1 MCENCYINTI
11 VQAVPKR
18 YDVILWLLGCV
29 EKFLSWLID
38 YCIYNKQGDGKTKLY
53 HVEDMLSVSVEVR
66 KVAFSTMLMEAWY
79 AAKHLL
85 VFIESLEKTYYCP
98 MQSNRLVDDSGDEK
112 PYQRIDSLQWTPM
125 YRKYL
130 VNFIKRGNVF
140 RKEQYTMK
148 TLIYFLMLTLTIT
161 VFSHSGYTEPV
172 VTDGLVSY
180 WTFDQQDIAGGTVKD
195 VWGENDGK
203 IVGDPKVVDGQVGE
217 ALEFDGADDYVNL
230 TNLGDFGEKVGAST
244 FEAWVK
250 TSFKKEWTTLF
261 KVLDQGC
268 NMAWAI
274 DVNRSAKAGFPFAE
288 DIVHYYVRQKSAA
301 GCNAIAVEI
310 EFALS
315 DGKWHHI
322 VFGIVDP
329 GKSEVSIYMD
339 GEPQEIIVGD
349 AKKLDTFIPFVEPV
363 YIGAANNRGKVERHF
378 PGVIDEVRIYDRPLT
393 ADEVTRNFES
403 KIGLPVQAAE
413 KLPVVWGNLK
423 TAQ

>member
-1 MCENCYINTI
+1 MKN
-11 VQAVPKR
+11 
-18 YDVILWLLGCV
+18 
-29 EKFLSWLID
+29 LI
-38 YCIYNKQGDGKTKLY
+38 
-53 HVEDMLSVSVEVR
+53 
-66 KVAFSTMLMEAWY
+66 
-79 AAKHLL
+79 
-85 VFIESLEKTYYCP
+85 
-98 MQSNRLVDDSGDEK
+98 
-112 PYQRIDSLQWTPM
+112 
-125 YRKYL
+125 YL
-130 VNFIKRGNVF
+130 FTF
-140 RKEQYTMK
+140 
-148 TLIYFLMLTLTIT
+148 TLIITTFLQN
-161 VFSHSGYTEPV
+161 GYTQPV
-172 VTDGLVSY
+172 VTEGLVSY
-180 WTFDQQDIAGGTVKD
+180 WTFDKQDIAGGTVKD

-217 ALEFDGADDYVNL
+217 ALEFDGSDDYVNL

-250 TSFKKEWTTLF
+250 TSFKKDWTTLF

-274 DVNRSAKAGFPFAE
+274 DVNRSAKAGFPLAE

-310 EFALS
+310 EFPLS

-363 YIGAANNRGKVERHF
+363 YIGAANNRGNVERHF
-378 PGVIDEVRIYDRPLT
+378 PGIIDEVRIYDRPLT

-403 KIGLPVQAAE
+403 KIGLSVEAAE
-413 KLPVVWGNLK
+413 KLPIVWGKLK
-423 TAQ
+423 TEL

>member
-1 MCENCYINTI
+1 MKN
-11 VQAVPKR
+11 
-18 YDVILWLLGCV
+18 
-29 EKFLSWLID
+29 LI
-38 YCIYNKQGDGKTKLY
+38 
-53 HVEDMLSVSVEVR
+53 
-66 KVAFSTMLMEAWY
+66 
-79 AAKHLL
+79 
-85 VFIESLEKTYYCP
+85 
-98 MQSNRLVDDSGDEK
+98 
-112 PYQRIDSLQWTPM
+112 
-125 YRKYL
+125 YL
-130 VNFIKRGNVF
+130 FTF
-140 RKEQYTMK
+140 
-148 TLIYFLMLTLTIT
+148 TLIITTFLQN
-161 VFSHSGYTEPV
+161 GYTQPI
-172 VTDGLVSY
+172 VTEGLVSY
-180 WTFDQQDIAGGTVKD
+180 WTFDKQDIAGGTVKD

-217 ALEFDGADDYVNL
+217 ALEFDGSDDYVNL

-250 TSFKKEWTTLF
+250 TSFKKDWTTLF

-274 DVNRSAKAGFPFAE
+274 DVNRSAKAGFPLAE

-310 EFALS
+310 EFPLS

-363 YIGAANNRGKVERHF
+363 YIGAANNRGNVERHF
-378 PGVIDEVRIYDRPLT
+378 PGIIDEVRIYDRPLT

-403 KIGLPVQAAE
+403 KIGLAVQAAE
-413 KLPVVWGNLK
+413 KLPIVWGKLK
-423 TAQ
+423 TEL

>member
-1 MCENCYINTI
+1 MKN
-11 VQAVPKR
+11 
-18 YDVILWLLGCV
+18 
-29 EKFLSWLID
+29 LI
-38 YCIYNKQGDGKTKLY
+38 
-53 HVEDMLSVSVEVR
+53 
-66 KVAFSTMLMEAWY
+66 
-79 AAKHLL
+79 
-85 VFIESLEKTYYCP
+85 
-98 MQSNRLVDDSGDEK
+98 
-112 PYQRIDSLQWTPM
+112 
-125 YRKYL
+125 YL
-130 VNFIKRGNVF
+130 FTF
-140 RKEQYTMK
+140 
-148 TLIYFLMLTLTIT
+148 TLIIT
-161 VFSHSGYTEPV
+161 VFLQNGYTEPV

-203 IVGDPKVVDGQVGE
+203 IVGDPKVVDGHVGE
-217 ALEFDGADDYVNL
+217 ALEFDGSDDYVNL

-250 TSFKKEWTTLF
+250 TGFKKDWTTLF

-310 EFALS
+310 EFPLS

-378 PGVIDEVRIYDRPLT
+378 PGLIDEVRIYDRPLT

-403 KIGLPVQAAE
+403 KIGLAVQAAE
-413 KLPVVWGNLK
+413 KLPIVWGNLK
-423 TAQ
+423 AQ

>member
-1 MCENCYINTI
+1 MKMLI
-11 VQAVPKR
+11 
-18 YDVILWLLGCV
+18 
-29 EKFLSWLID
+29 FLF
-38 YCIYNKQGDGKTKLY
+38 T
-53 HVEDMLSVSVEVR
+53 
-66 KVAFSTMLMEAWY
+66 FT
-79 AAKHLL
+79 
-85 VFIESLEKTYYCP
+85 
-98 MQSNRLVDDSGDEK
+98 
-112 PYQRIDSLQWTPM
+112 
-125 YRKYL
+125 
-130 VNFIKRGNVF
+130 
-140 RKEQYTMK
+140 
-148 TLIYFLMLTLTIT
+148 LTLTM
-161 VFSHSGYTEPV
+161 FMHNGYTEPI

-180 WTFDQQDIAGGTVKD
+180 WTFDEQDIAGGTVKD

-203 IVGDPKVVDGQVGE
+203 IVGNPKVVNGQVGE
-217 ALEFDGADDYVNL
+217 ALEFDGSDDYVNL

-274 DVNRSAKAGFPFAE
+274 DVNRSAKAGFPFAA

-378 PGVIDEVRIYDRPLT
+378 PGIIDEVRIYDRPLT
-393 ADEVTRNFES
+393 ADEVTRNFKS
-403 KIGLPVQAAE
+403 KIGLSVQAAE
-413 KLPVVWGNLK
+413 KLPIVWGNLK
-423 TAQ
+423 TEL

>member
-1 MCENCYINTI
+1 
-11 VQAVPKR
+11 
-18 YDVILWLLGCV
+18 
-29 EKFLSWLID
+29 
-38 YCIYNKQGDGKTKLY
+38 
-53 HVEDMLSVSVEVR
+53 
-66 KVAFSTMLMEAWY
+66 
-79 AAKHLL
+79 
-85 VFIESLEKTYYCP
+85 
-98 MQSNRLVDDSGDEK
+98 
-112 PYQRIDSLQWTPM
+112 
-125 YRKYL
+125 
-130 VNFIKRGNVF
+130 
-140 RKEQYTMK
+140 MK
-148 TLIYFLMLTLTIT
+148 TLIYLFTFTLIISTC
-161 VFSHSGYTEPV
+161 FQNGYTQPV

-180 WTFDQQDIAGGTVKD
+180 WTFDEKDITGGTVKD

-203 IVGDPKVVDGQVGE
+203 IVGNPKVVDGQVGE

-230 TNLGDFGEKVGAST
+230 TNLGKFGEQVGTST

-250 TSFKKEWTTLF
+250 TSFKDDWTTLF

-274 DVNRSAKAGFPFAE
+274 DVNRSAKAGFPLAE
-288 DIVHYYVRQKSAA
+288 DIVHYYLRQQSAA

-329 GKSEVSIYMD
+329 GNSEVSVYMD

-363 YIGAANNRGKVERHF
+363 YIGAANNRGNVERHF

-403 KIGLPVQAAE
+403 KIGLSVEAAE
-413 KLPVVWGNLK
+413 KLPIVWGTLK
-423 TAQ
+423 TGR

>member
-1 MCENCYINTI
+1 
-11 VQAVPKR
+11 
-18 YDVILWLLGCV
+18 
-29 EKFLSWLID
+29 
-38 YCIYNKQGDGKTKLY
+38 
-53 HVEDMLSVSVEVR
+53 
-66 KVAFSTMLMEAWY
+66 
-79 AAKHLL
+79 
-85 VFIESLEKTYYCP
+85 
-98 MQSNRLVDDSGDEK
+98 
-112 PYQRIDSLQWTPM
+112 
-125 YRKYL
+125 
-130 VNFIKRGNVF
+130 
-140 RKEQYTMK
+140 MK
-148 TLIYFLMLTLTIT
+148 TLIYLLMLTLTIT
-161 VFSHSGYTEPV
+161 MFSYNGYTEPI

-180 WTFDQQDIAGGTVKD
+180 WTFDKQDIAGGTVKD

-217 ALEFDGADDYVNL
+217 ALEFDGSDDYVNL
-230 TNLGDFGEKVGAST
+230 TNLGDFGEKIGAST

-288 DIVHYYVRQKSAA
+288 DIVHYYVRQQSAA

-310 EFALS
+310 EFPLS

-339 GEPQEIIVGD
+339 GEPQEIIEGD
-349 AKKLDTFIPFVEPV
+349 VKKLDTFIPFVEPV

-378 PGVIDEVRIYDRPLT
+378 PGIIDEVRIYDRPLT

-403 KIGLPVQAAE
+403 KIGLSVQATD
-413 KLPVVWGNLK
+413 KLPVVWGMLK
-423 TAQ
+423 TVR